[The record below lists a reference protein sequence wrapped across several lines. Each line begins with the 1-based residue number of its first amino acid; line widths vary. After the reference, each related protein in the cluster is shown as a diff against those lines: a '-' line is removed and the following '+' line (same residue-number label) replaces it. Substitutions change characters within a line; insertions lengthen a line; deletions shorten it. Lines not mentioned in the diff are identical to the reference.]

1 MKWAFIH
8 LMLLPR
14 HQSLWKSLEIFI
26 YFSTRSCSTRL
37 QKYVSYSKQSLNVCL
52 CKYWIVCR
60 CEGHLHISFCSTRK
74 FYSFHCL
81 RHPLSIADSF
91 LWLSGKS
98 HWNKKPLYHPG
109 KFWCQARF
117 WTWQPPHSAGTHKWE
132 MLHKSPVKVQKTPFL
147 VSWAQHFILLG
158 WSVLAEIF

>member
-1 MKWAFIH
+1 MQINVVCENELELKWNELSSIECC
-8 LMLLPR
+8 R
-14 HQSLWKSLEIFI
+14 HSIKVCGNLFKYLFTFRHAHALHASRSMFHTQNNLWM
-26 YFSTRSCSTRL
+26 
-37 QKYVSYSKQSLNVCL
+37 CL

-74 FYSFHCL
+74 FHPFYCL

-98 HWNKKPLYHPG
+98 DWNKKPLYHPG

-117 WTWQPPHSAGTHKWE
+117 WTWQQPHSAGTHKWE
-132 MLHKSPVKVQKTPFL
+132 MLHKSPLKVQKTPFL
-147 VSWAQHFILLG
+147 VSWA
-158 WSVLAEIF
+158 